1 MGYDQAGVTR
11 SLNTIQNELQYLAS
25 QGVIAPPQLQSI
37 QAQLPRPDGQP
48 AQYIDPRYVSGNQQF
63 NPALIAQQA
72 QDPNNPAHPQNAKH
86 HEWAGKLAQK
96 FGNAAVYGAGATFG
110 ADLVND
116 VMRKF

>member
-37 QAQLPRPDGQP
+37 QAQLPVRSTTYTSKQMSNLAQRPDGQP
-48 AQYIDPRYVSGNQQF
+48 AQYIDPRYVNGNQQF

-72 QDPNNPAHPQNAKH
+72 QDPNNPAHPQNPKVRCCCYR
-86 HEWAGKLAQK
+86 AGNWL
-96 FGNAAVYGAGATFG
+96 
-110 ADLVND
+110 
-116 VMRKF
+116 

>member
-11 SLNTIQNELQYLAS
+11 SLNTVQNELQYLAS

-48 AQYIDPRYVSGNQQF
+48 AQYIDPRYVNGNQQF

-72 QDPNNPAHPQNAKH
+72 QDPNNPAHPQNPKVWFTIH
-86 HEWAGKLAQK
+86 
-96 FGNAAVYGAGATFG
+96 F
-110 ADLVND
+110 
-116 VMRKF
+116 MP

>member
-37 QAQLPRPDGQP
+37 QAQLPVRPTAFLQTNLLGELTFKQRPDGQP
-48 AQYIDPRYVSGNQQF
+48 AQYIDPRYVNGNQQF

-72 QDPNNPAHPQNAKH
+72 QDPNNPAHPQNPK
-86 HEWAGKLAQK
+86 
-96 FGNAAVYGAGATFG
+96 VRSTFQSM
-110 ADLVND
+110 L
-116 VMRKF
+116 